1 VNETVGS
8 GPPGTGAV
16 LELVVDARAEVGE
29 GPLWDSERGRLLWVD
44 MTRHLLHSYW
54 PGTGADSV
62 VDLGLTLG
70 SVVPDGRGG
79 LVVAGE
85 GGLYTSGDDGALKEL
100 VAVGEQ
106 LPGYFL
112 NDSRCDPT
120 GRLWVG
126 VTTEAEVPGAG
137 SFYAVSPDLTAR
149 LMLDDMTIPN
159 GIDWSLD
166 GQTLYVVDSPSC
178 RVESFSFELSTG
190 AIGRRRTFA
199 AFGASGGV
207 PDGLTV
213 DAEGGIWVAFWGGWA
228 VRRFTPDGREDLV
241 IEVPV
246 EKVSSC
252 GFGGHE
258 KRDLY
263 ITTAS
268 TGIDDRELQS
278 QPAAGG
284 LFRVRVPFAGRPVR
298 PFGWASTEARNQ

>member
-1 VNETVGS
+1 MTENVSS
-8 GPPGTGAV
+8 GPSEIAAA
-16 LELVVDARAEVGE
+16 LELVVDAWAEVGE
-29 GPLWDSERGRLLWVD
+29 GPLWDAEHERLLWVD

-54 PGTGADSV
+54 PETGTDSA
-62 VDLGLTLG
+62 VDLGRTLG

-79 LVVAGE
+79 MVVVAE
-85 GGLYTSGDDGALKEL
+85 GGLYALDANGELDKL

-137 SFYAVSPDLTAR
+137 SFYTVSPDLTAK

-166 GQTLYVVDSPSC
+166 GQTFYAVDSPSL
-178 RVESFSFELSTG
+178 RVEAFSFQLSTG
-190 AIGRRRTFA
+190 EISQRRTFA
-199 AFGASGGV
+199 AFEASCGV

-213 DAEGGIWVAFWGGWA
+213 DAEGGIWVAFWGGWG

-241 IEVPV
+241 IELPV

-252 GFGGHE
+252 GFGGPE
-258 KRDLY
+258 NRDLY

-268 TGIDDRELQS
+268 TGLDDRELQG
-278 QPAAGG
+278 QPTAGG
-284 LFRVRVPFAGRPVR
+284 LFRVPVPFTGRPVR
-298 PFGWASTEARNQ
+298 PFRWAPKKRNQ